1 MREGWKEGWYGCF
14 LYFCALYYIYY
25 FKMRTRY
32 ARREDVPAI
41 MNIINQAKV
50 RLANLGI
57 DQWQSGYPNEES
69 LLNDISNKNG
79 YVVVDKNEVV
89 AYAAIIFDGEPT
101 YTHIDGQ
108 RLTDQSYVVVHR
120 IAVADDMLR
129 RGVGAY
135 VMQTAERKALR
146 RGVHSFRIDTHFGNR
161 VMRNLI
167 RKHGFTLCGI
177 VQVRDGQ
184 RMAYE
189 KVLN

>member
-1 MREGWKEGWYGCF
+1 MKGRKVWMFFVF
-14 LYFCALYYIYY
+14 LHFILYIL

-32 ARREDVPAI
+32 ARREDIPAI
-41 MNIINQAKV
+41 KDIINQAKV

-79 YVVVDKNEVV
+79 YVVIDKNVVV

-108 RLTDQSYVVVHR
+108 WLTDQSYVVVHR

-189 KVLN
+189 KVLV

>member
-1 MREGWKEGWYGCF
+1 MKGRKVWMFFVF
-14 LYFCALYYIYY
+14 LHFILYIL

-79 YVVVDKNEVV
+79 YVVIDKNVVV

-101 YTHIDGQ
+101 YTHIDG
-108 RLTDQSYVVVHR
+108 RWLTDNPYVVVHR
-120 IAVADDMLR
+120 IAVADNRLR
-129 RGVGAY
+129 KGVGAY
-135 VMQTAERKALR
+135 VMQTAERKAHQ